1 MDLYLYLIIAF
12 QGFCIY
18 HLLKNKNSYYWI
30 FAILFLPFIGC
41 VTYLVTQVF
50 NKRNTESI
58 QGNRITIIEPSK
70 KNTSSNIVK
79 ILEGKLEFA
88 DTYLNRINL
97 ADGHLAANNYTSAI
111 KHYQIALEDK
121 TQNDF
126 DVKASLIKSYYAIK
140 DYDQVIAL
148 SDGLGSHKEYDK
160 SEIPFLY
167 GMALAEKDRTAEAE
181 VQLKIMD
188 WPYSNYNERLALAQF
203 LLRIDKAS
211 DAKEIVEE
219 LHVEMQNMIPTNKR
233 IYRTTILEVE
243 KLKNSL

>member
-1 MDLYLYLIIAF
+1 MYLYLIIAF

-30 FAILFLPFIGC
+30 FAILFLPLIGC

-50 NKRNTESI
+50 NKRETEKL
-58 QGNRITIIEPSK
+58 QGNLTSIIEPAK
-70 KNTSSNIVK
+70 KNASSGRVK
-79 ILEGKLEFA
+79 VLEGKLEFA

-97 ADGHLAANNYTSAI
+97 AEGYLESNNFNKAI
-111 KHYQIALEDK
+111 EHYQIALEDK

-126 DVKASLIKSYYAIK
+126 DVKANLIKAYYGIK

-148 SDGLGSHKEYDK
+148 SHGLEIHKEYEK

-181 VQLKIMD
+181 KQLRIMD
-188 WPYSNYNERLALAQF
+188 WPYSNYNERLALAKF
-203 LLRIDKAS
+203 LLRIDKNNA
-211 DAKEIVEE
+211 AKELIDE
-219 LHVEMQNMIPTNKR
+219 LYVEMQNMITTNKR
-233 IYRTTILEVE
+233 IYKTTILEVE
-243 KLKNSL
+243 KLKSTL

>member
-1 MDLYLYLIIAF
+1 MYLYLIVAF

-41 VTYLVTQVF
+41 VTYLVTQVI
-50 NKRNTESI
+50 NKRGTEKI
-58 QGNRITIIEPSK
+58 QGNLTTIIEPSK
-70 KNTSSNIVK
+70 KNMSSGKVK
-79 ILEGKLEFA
+79 ELEAKLDFA

-97 ADGHLAANNYTSAI
+97 ADGYLESDNYTNAI

-126 DVKASLIKSYYAIK
+126 DVKASLIKSYYSIK
-140 DYDQVIAL
+140 DFDQVIAL
-148 SDGLGSHKEYDK
+148 SDGLESHKEYEK

-167 GMALAEKDRTAEAE
+167 GMALAEKDRTVEAEA
-181 VQLKIMD
+181 QLRIMD
-188 WPYSNYNERLALAQF
+188 WPYSNYNERLALAKF
-203 LLRIDKAS
+203 LIRIDKSS
-211 DAKEIVEE
+211 DAKEILEE
-219 LHVEMQNMIPTNKR
+219 LHVEMQNMIPVNKR
-233 IYRTTILEVE
+233 IYKTTILEVE